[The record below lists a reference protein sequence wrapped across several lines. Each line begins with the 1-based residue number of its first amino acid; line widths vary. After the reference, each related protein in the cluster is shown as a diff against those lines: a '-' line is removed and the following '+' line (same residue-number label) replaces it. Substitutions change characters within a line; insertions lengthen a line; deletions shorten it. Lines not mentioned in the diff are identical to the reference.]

1 MSKRAVLTAIVLV
14 TSGILFG
21 AVLVTSFSGI
31 GLSLAGPTVQ
41 FNTSAPVTPSA
52 SVAELNQ
59 AFRAVAAEVTPQ
71 VVFIS
76 VKTRAQVAPQME
88 FFRRFGLPE
97 QEQQQEENLQQGN
110 GSGIILT
117 ADGYILTNRHVIE
130 NAVDN
135 GITVTLNDSR
145 EFSATVIG
153 EDENTDIAVIKIEAS
168 GLSAAALGNSDE
180 VQVGE
185 WILAVGNPLGYLS
198 FSVTSG
204 IVSAIS
210 RNIGVIGDRR
220 SGLGIENFIQ
230 TDAVINPGNS
240 GGPMVNLK
248 GQVIGVNT
256 AIATSG
262 FGRSFIGYGFAVP
275 INLAKTIANVLIKEG
290 KFVRGYIGVNIRDID
305 AKMAEA
311 LGLDRYRGVLVEKL
325 VEDGAGE
332 AAGIKVGDAIVE
344 VDGKPVESA
353 NQLQARVGMH
363 RPGETIALKL
373 MREGVYKTINVTL
386 KGRDNETVADANT
399 EKKDEKKEAK
409 PETLDPVNFDNSGF
423 TVRPLNEQQKKQF
436 KLDRGV
442 LVERVKRNSPA
453 WDSGLPQGVVI
464 FEAIRKGKKIP
475 IESVSDLKK
484 FAGSLSKDESVLL
497 RVQLPDGEARFVS
510 MKAPID

>member
-14 TSGILFG
+14 TTGILFG
-21 AVLVTSFSGI
+21 AVLVTSFNGI
-31 GLSLAGPTVQ
+31 GLSLAGPTAQ

-59 AFRAVAAEVTPQ
+59 AFRDVAAAVTPQ

-76 VKTRAQVAPQME
+76 VKTKAAPAPQME
-88 FFRRFGLPE
+88 FFRRFGIPE
-97 QEQQQEENLQQGN
+97 QEGQEENLQQGN

-117 ADGYILTNRHVIE
+117 SDGYILTNRHVIE
-130 NAVDN
+130 NAVEN
-135 GITVTLNDSR
+135 GITVALNDSR
-145 EFSATVIG
+145 EFSATVVG
-153 EDENTDIAVIKIEAS
+153 DDENTDIAVIKIEAS
-168 GLSAAALGNSDE
+168 GLSAAALGNSDD
-180 VQVGE
+180 VQVGD

-325 VEDGAGE
+325 VDGGAGE

-363 RPGETIALKL
+363 RPGEKIALKL
-373 MREGVYKTINVTL
+373 MREGVYKTISVTL
-386 KGRDNETVADANT
+386 KGRDNETVADVK
-399 EKKDEKKEAK
+399 EKKDEKKDAK
-409 PETLDPVNFDNSGF
+409 PEVLDPVNFDNSGF
-423 TVRPLNEQQKKQF
+423 TVRPLNDQQKKQF
-436 KLDRGV
+436 KLESGV
-442 LVERVKRNSPA
+442 MVERVKRNSPA
-453 WDSGLPQGVVI
+453 WDSGLRQGVVI
-464 FEAIRKGKKIP
+464 FETIRKGKKTP

-484 FAGSLSKDESVLL
+484 FVSGLSKDESVLL